1 MGNTNSA
8 DLNTPVMLPRVDFL
22 SVDYVL
28 DKLSDQSALE
38 TSIEIRESCYLA
50 TKERLVALA
59 ENIYDRSIDDHSL
72 CLKYVE
78 LAKELSDLGVFLTGE
93 IINFKVC
100 CFFISFVINIF

>member
-8 DLNTPVMLPRVDFL
+8 DISDFNTPGNLPRVDFL

-28 DKLSDQSALE
+28 DKLSDQTALQ
-38 TSIEIRESCYLA
+38 TSNEIRESCYLA

-59 ENIYDRSIDDHSL
+59 EIIYRRSIADQSL

-78 LAKELSDLGVFLTGE
+78 LAKELSDLGVYLTGE
-93 IINFKVC
+93 VISFKVC
-100 CFFISFVINIF
+100 

>member
-8 DLNTPVMLPRVDFL
+8 IVTDSTTPAMSPRVDFL

-28 DKLSDQSALE
+28 DKISGQTALQ

-50 TKERLVALA
+50 TKERLVVLA
-59 ENIYDRSIDDHSL
+59 ENIYDRSIADQNS

-78 LAKELSDLGVFLTGE
+78 LAKELSDLGV
-93 IINFKVC
+93 
-100 CFFISFVINIF
+100 